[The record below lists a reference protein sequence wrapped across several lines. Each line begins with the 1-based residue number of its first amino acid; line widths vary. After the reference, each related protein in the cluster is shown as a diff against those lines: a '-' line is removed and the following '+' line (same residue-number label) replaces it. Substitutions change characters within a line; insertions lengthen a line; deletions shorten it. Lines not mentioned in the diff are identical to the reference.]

1 MWKPS
6 LLVAEFSKDDLAG
19 SNTHVTGKIITVD
32 DGKPHVVGVFE
43 MDVDKG
49 MWYNIVNGLAWAY
62 EAVGGGLGTVG
73 DGLGVV
79 GGNLG
84 ESFAANVAAA
94 GSGIRDGAVIIG
106 NAGRAIGDGLGTA
119 VGGATNLVGDIMYNM
134 TARAL
139 YESGYLQAA
148 ATIAIILVAID
159 LRKNKII

>member
-1 MWKPS
+1 MRECIG
-6 LLVAEFSKDDLAG
+6 LEGADGVAELLGFLLGLSKGFRLAG
-19 SNTHVTGKIITVD
+19 GR
-32 DGKPHVVGVFE
+32 
-43 MDVDKG
+43 
-49 MWYNIVNGLAWAY
+49 L
-62 EAVGGGLGTVG
+62 LGIAGEFVSGAAGAVG

-106 NAGRAIGDGLGTA
+106 NGLGDAGGAIGDGLGAA
-119 VGGATNLVGDIMYNM
+119 VGGATNFVGDIMYNM
-134 TARAL
+134 TSRAL

-148 ATIAIILVAID
+148 AAIAIILVAID